1 MRAREVEAFLE
12 MMSAERGASANTLDA
27 YGRDLDDAAGF
38 LARSGRTLAEAAPED
53 LDAYAAD
60 LAARGLS
67 PATAARRRS
76 ALRQFFRFLHA
87 EGVRRD
93 DASARLEAPKQGRP
107 LPKVLSGGDVTALA
121 AAAEALDGAAGARAR
136 VIVELLYGAG
146 LRVSELAGLRLDA
159 IPPAPGAVMTIRG
172 KGGRE
177 RIAPIGRAARAAL
190 DAWISVR
197 VATLPPGKAG
207 VRAEPFLFPSTGAD
221 GFLTRRSIARILDDL
236 AVAAGVDPAK
246 VSPHVL
252 RHAFATHLVEGGAD
266 LRVVQTLLGHA
277 DIATTQIYT
286 HVASDRLARVVAE
299 KHPLARARK
308 PQTSADS

>member
-38 LARSGRTLAEAAPED
+38 LARCGQTIEAAQPDD
-53 LDAYAAD
+53 LDAYAGD

-87 EGVRRD
+87 EGARRD
-93 DASARLEAPKQGRP
+93 DPSARLEAPKQGRP
-107 LPKVLSGGDVTALA
+107 LPKVLSVDDLTALA
-121 AAAEALDGAAGARAR
+121 AAAETLEGPAGPRAR

-159 IPPAPGAVMTIRG
+159 IPPAGGVMTIRG

-190 DAWISVR
+190 DAWLAVR
-197 VATLPPGKAG
+197 DATVPKGRLA
-207 VRAEPFLFPSTGAD
+207 AAAQAFLFPSSGAD

-236 AVAAGVDPAK
+236 AVQAGVDPAK

-299 KHPLARARK
+299 KHPLARKRQSKAE
-308 PQTSADS
+308 S

>member
-38 LARSGRTLAEAAPED
+38 LARRGQSIDAAQPDD
-53 LDAYAAD
+53 LDAYAGD

-87 EGVRRD
+87 EGARRD
-93 DASARLEAPKQGRP
+93 DPSARLEAPRQGRP
-107 LPKVLSGGDVTALA
+107 LPKVLSVDDLTALA
-121 AAAEALDGAAGARAR
+121 AAAESLEGPAGPRAR

-159 IPPAPGAVMTIRG
+159 IPPAGGVMTIRG

-190 DAWISVR
+190 DAWLAVR
-197 VATLPPGKAG
+197 DATLPKGRLA
-207 VRAEPFLFPSTGAD
+207 AAAQAFLFPSSGAD

-236 AVAAGVDPAK
+236 AVQAGVDPAK

-286 HVASDRLARVVAE
+286 HVASDRLAKVVAE
-299 KHPLARARK
+299 KHPLARKR
-308 PQTSADS
+308 QTSAES

>member
-1 MRAREVEAFLE
+1 MRAGAVEAFLE
-12 MMSAERGASANTLDA
+12 MMSAERGAAPNTLDA
-27 YGRDLDDAAGF
+27 YGRDLDDAAAF
-38 LARSGRTLAEAAPED
+38 LARSGGAITDADADA
-53 LDAYAAD
+53 LDAYARD

-87 EGVRRD
+87 EGARGD
-93 DASARLEAPKQGRP
+93 DPSARLEAPKQGRP
-107 LPKVLSGGDVTALA
+107 LPKVLSQADLAALT
-121 AAAEALDGAAGARAR
+121 AAAEALAPPAGPRARA
-136 VIVELLYGAG
+136 IVELLYGAG
-146 LRVSELAGLRLDA
+146 LRVSELAGLKLEA
-159 IPPAPGAVMTIRG
+159 VPAAAPVMTIRG

-177 RIAPIGRAARAAL
+177 RIAPVGRAARAAL
-190 DAWISVR
+190 DAWLAVR
-197 VATLPPGKAG
+197 EGSLPKGRLRA
-207 VRAEPFLFPSTGAD
+207 RAETFLFPSTGAD

-236 AVAAGVDPAK
+236 AVRAGVDPAK

-286 HVASDRLARVVAE
+286 HVASERLAKVVAE
-299 KHPLARARK
+299 KHPLARKGR
-308 PQTSADS
+308 

>member
-1 MRAREVEAFLE
+1 MRAGAVEAFLE
-12 MMSAERGASANTLDA
+12 MMSAERGASSNTLDA

-38 LARSGRTLAEAAPED
+38 LSRSGRSIDAATADD
-53 LDAYAAD
+53 LYAYAGD

-87 EGVRRD
+87 EGARGD
-93 DASARLEAPKQGRP
+93 DPSARLEAPRQGRP
-107 LPKVLSGGDVTALA
+107 LPKVLSVADLKALA
-121 AAAEALDGAAGARAR
+121 AAAEALAPPAGPRAR

-159 IPPAPGAVMTIRG
+159 IPPVGAVLTIRG

-190 DAWISVR
+190 DAWLS
-197 VATLPPGKAG
+197 
-207 VRAEPFLFPSTGAD
+207 VRAETLPAGRIAAKAQSFLFPSSGAE

-236 AVAAGVDPAK
+236 AVQAGVDPAK

-286 HVASDRLARVVAE
+286 HVASERLAKVVAE
-299 KHPLARARK
+299 KHPLARKR
-308 PQTSADS
+308 QTSAES

>member
-1 MRAREVEAFLE
+1 MRAGAVEAFLE
-12 MMSAERGASANTLDA
+12 MMSAERGASSNTLDA

-38 LARSGRTLAEAAPED
+38 LARSGRSIDAATADD
-53 LDAYAAD
+53 LDAYAGD

-87 EGVRRD
+87 EGARGD
-93 DASARLEAPKQGRP
+93 DPSARLEAPRQGRP
-107 LPKVLSGGDVTALA
+107 LPKVLSVADLTALA
-121 AAAEALDGAAGARAR
+121 AAAEALAPPAGPRAR

-159 IPPAPGAVMTIRG
+159 IPPVGGVMTIRG

-190 DAWISVR
+190 DAWLSVR
-197 VATLPPGKAG
+197 AATLPAGRIAAKAQS
-207 VRAEPFLFPSTGAD
+207 FLFPSSGAE

-236 AVAAGVDPAK
+236 AVRAGVDPAK

-286 HVASDRLARVVAE
+286 HVASDRLAKVVAE
-299 KHPLARARK
+299 KHPLARKR
-308 PQTSADS
+308 QTSAES

>member
-1 MRAREVEAFLE
+1 MRGREVEAFLE
-12 MMSAERGASANTLDA
+12 MMSAERGASPHTLDA

-38 LARSGRTLAEAAPED
+38 LARSGRDLAEAAPED
-53 LDAYAAD
+53 LDAYAGD

-67 PATAARRRS
+67 AATAARRRS

-93 DASARLEAPKQGRP
+93 DASARLEAPRQGRP
-107 LPKVLSGGDVTALA
+107 LPKVLSGDDVTALA
-121 AAAEALDGAAGARAR
+121 AAAEALDGPAGARAR
-136 VIVELLYGAG
+136 AIVELLYGAG

-159 IPPAPGAVMTIRG
+159 IPPAGGVMTIRG

-190 DAWISVR
+190 DGWLAVR
-197 VATLPPGKAG
+197 GATLPQGRG
-207 VRAEPFLFPSTGAD
+207 GMRADPYLFPSTGAD
-221 GFLTRRSIARILDDL
+221 GYLTRRSIARILDDL
-236 AVAAGVDPAK
+236 AVRAGVDPAK

-299 KHPLARARK
+299 KHPLARAGKR
-308 PQTSADS
+308 QTSAES